1 MELNWYFCEKL
12 FDINVWWSE
21 VKWKSLSRVWLFV
34 TPWTIQSMAFSWP
47 EYWSGQPFPSS
58 GDLPNPGI
66 KPRSPALWADSLPA
80 EPRGKPSWYVRYVM
94 YICIYYVYVYY
105 VYMYG
110 MLMESI
116 FCFHCSVSL
125 PLYQYN
131 AIMITVAIYSKSW
144 NQVVYILQLC
154 SFSRLFWLF

>member
-1 MELNWYFCEKL
+1 MIFLWKIIWHKCMVK
-12 FDINVWWSE
+12 WSE
-21 VKWKSLSRVWLFV
+21 VKVA
-34 TPWTIQSMAFSWP
+34 QSCLTLCNTMDYTVHGLLLARILEWAAIPFFRRS
-47 EYWSGQPFPSS
+47 SQPRDQTQVSS
-58 GDLPNPGI
+58 IVG
-66 KPRSPALWADSLPA
+66 RFFTA
-80 EPRGKPSWYVRYVM
+80 EPRGKPSWYVWYVM

-131 AIMITVAIYSKSW
+131 AIMITVAI
-144 NQVVYILQLC
+144 
-154 SFSRLFWLF
+154 F